1 MSKVTK
7 PGAKTK
13 DDKGPELITEKK
25 FPFNITINL
34 GDCMR
39 PVTDSMHV
47 AAKLID
53 YVFDNFDTELL
64 KRQVEG

>member
-7 PGAKTK
+7 AGTKTK
-13 DDKGPELITEKK
+13 DDKSPELITEKK
-25 FPFNITINL
+25 FPFNLTIHL
-34 GDCMR
+34 GDCMS